1 MSEPFVFDPRCD
13 LCKEPFGA
21 VPCGTAVTF
30 HCRPLATEGFSHCA
44 LVLSCEFSGT
54 QREQELPLE
63 GFAGERLCFS
73 GTLTAPELPDLLWY
87 HFRFWRED
95 GTGCL
100 LDKTGY
106 RSDGQAVS
114 WQLTVYQESRTPGW
128 FGAGVTYQIFP
139 DRFCRLVPVDPAGL
153 VGRRWVHED
162 WDDTPEWRP
171 DPDGEI
177 RNRDFFGGTLA
188 GITSKLDDLK
198 ALGVTTLY
206 LCPIFE
212 SASNHRY
219 NTADYTRIDPMLGTE
234 ADFRAL
240 CAQARQRGM
249 RVILDGV
256 FNHTG
261 SQSRYFNADGYYPTL
276 GAAQSQDSPW
286 YSWYRFHHWPD
297 SYDSWWGI
305 RTLPAVEESSPS
317 YVDFIIDGKDSI
329 IRRWLRAGASG
340 WRLDVADELPDD
352 FIAEI
357 RQAMESEKPD
367 SFLLGEVWE
376 DGSNKIAYSRR
387 RRYLLGRETHGLMNY
402 PFRTAAL
409 AWLRGGDASDF
420 RRDMEEIRENY
431 PPTAFYSGLNILG
444 THDTP
449 RLLTMLGAARTPES
463 KDDRAAY
470 RLSPEELDMGLAR
483 LRLGALLLYSFP
495 GSPTV
500 FYGDEAGMQGF
511 EDPLNRGTYP
521 WGQEDSSLLAYF
533 RQLGT
538 LRKQRLSLQCGD
550 IGYLYAVGG
559 GLVLR
564 RQSEDEVTVAA
575 MNAGM
580 QPLELSIPW
589 VGALAKD
596 ALTGQHFFARN
607 GMLRLTLPPVGGVL
621 LV

>member
-1 MSEPFVFDPRCD
+1 MSVWFDSRD
-13 LCKEPFGA
+13 VRYKDPFGA
-21 VPCGTAVTF
+21 VSCGAEVRF
-30 HCRPLATEGFSHCA
+30 ALGADEPLEACCL
-44 LVLSCEFSGT
+44 LVRQEFAGL
-54 QREQELPLE
+54 EQEVPLSP
-63 GFAGERLCFS
+63 S
-73 GTLTAPELPDLLWY
+73 GDGWSGVLTAPAEPELIWYAFRVRRPDGSLLWLG
-87 HFRFWRED
+87 RN
-95 GTGCL
+95 GCGGEA
-100 LDKTGY
+100 D
-106 RSDGQAVS
+106 RQR
-114 WQLTVYQESRTPGW
+114 WQLTVYEPTPTPDW
-128 FGAGVTYQIFP
+128 FGRGVTYQIFP
-139 DRFCRLVPVDPAGL
+139 DRFCRLAVPDGHGMVGQRL
-153 VGRRWVHED
+153 VHQR
-162 WDDTPEWRP
+162 WDDTPQWQP
-171 DPDGEI
+171 DKAGEI
-177 RNRDFFGGTLA
+177 RNNDYFGGSLL
-188 GITSKLDDLK
+188 GIISKLDYLQS
-198 ALGVTTLY
+198 LSVSTLY

-212 SASNHRY
+212 ADSNHRY
-219 NTADYTRIDPMLGTE
+219 NTADYRRIDPMLGTE
-234 ADFRAL
+234 EDFRQL
-240 CAQARQRGM
+240 CREAHRRGI
-249 RVILDGV
+249 RVLLDGV

-261 SQSRYFNADGYYPTL
+261 SNSRYFNAEGFYPEL
-276 GAAQSQDSPW
+276 GAAQSQDSLYFDW
-286 YSWYRFHHWPD
+286 YSFHPWPTD
-297 SYDSWWGI
+297 YDAWWGV
-305 RTLPAVEESSPS
+305 RTLPAVNEEAPT
-317 YVDFIIDGKDSI
+317 YRDFIVRSQDSVV
-329 IRRWLRAGASG
+329 RHWLRQGADG

-376 DGSNKIAYSRR
+376 DGSNKIAYSHR

-431 PPTAFYSGLNILG
+431 PPAAFHSGLNILG

-521 WGQEDSSLLAYF
+521 WGQEDSSLLVYF
-533 RQLGT
+533 CQLGT

-550 IGYLYAVGG
+550 ISYLYAVGG

-564 RQSEDEVTVAA
+564 RQSGDEVTVAA

-589 VGALAKD
+589 AGALAKD
-596 ALTGQHFFARN
+596 AMTGQQFFARN

>member
-1 MSEPFVFDPRCD
+1 MTIFDSRD
-13 LCKEPFGA
+13 TKYKSPFGA
-21 VPCGTAVTF
+21 VSCGTAVSFTVTPGPEY
-30 HCRPLATEGFSHCA
+30 CACA
-44 LVLSCEFSGT
+44 LVTYGEFAVIRGEAALSPC
-54 QREQELPLE
+54 PE
-63 GFAGERLCFS
+63 GFT
-73 GTLTAPELPDLLWY
+73 GTFTAPDTPELVWY
-87 HFRFWRED
+87 TFRFTRTD
-95 GTGCL
+95 GGSVYL
-100 LDKTGY
+100 GRNGLGGGDD
-106 RSDGQAVS
+106 RQP
-114 WQLTVYQESRTPGW
+114 WQLTVYENRPTPEW
-128 FGAGVTYQIFP
+128 FGQGVTYQIFP
-139 DRFCRLVPVDPAGL
+139 DRFCRDAIPDPKGL
-153 VGRRWVHED
+153 LGQRTVHD
-162 WDDTPEWRP
+162 SWDDIPRLGA
-171 DPDGEI
+171 DPLTG
-177 RNRDFFGGTLA
+177 RWNSDFFGGSLR
-188 GITSKLDDLK
+188 GICGKLDYLQS
-198 ALGVTTLY
+198 LSVTTIY
-206 LCPIFE
+206 LNPIFYA
-212 SASNHRY
+212 ASCHRY
-219 NTADYTRIDPMLGTE
+219 DTADYRMVDPMLGTE
-234 ADFRAL
+234 DDLRTL
-240 CAQARQRGM
+240 CAEAKKRGIH
-249 RVILDGV
+249 VILDGV

-261 SQSRYFNADGYYPTL
+261 DDSRYFNRCGFFDTL
-276 GAAQSQDSPW
+276 GAYQSKESPW
-286 YSWYRFHHWPD
+286 YDWFCFQHWPD
-297 SYDSWWGI
+297 KYDAWWGI
-305 RTLPAVEESSPS
+305 DTLPAVNENAPA
-317 YVDFIIDGKDSI
+317 YRDFIIRGEDSI
-329 IRRWLRAGASG
+329 IRHWLRCGADG

-352 FIAEI
+352 FIEEI
-357 RQAMESEKPD
+357 RAVMEQEKPD

-376 DGSNKIAYSRR
+376 DGSNKIAYSHR

-409 AWLRGGDASDF
+409 AWLRGGDASAF
-420 RRDMEEIRENY
+420 RRDMEEVRENY
-431 PPTAFYSGLNILG
+431 PPAAFHSGLNILG

-589 VGALAKD
+589 AGALAKD